1 LKRQRSKCVALAAV
15 EKIGAIGYNSM
26 GRLHQAEERSPMKR
40 FIWTLVL
47 LIVTSLAVFLV
58 GWLPLRVEPGKYAV
72 VASKTGG
79 VEDEVLYS
87 GRFFWSAAAL
97 LPTNL
102 RLVQFSPAR
111 LERVIGLSGEL
122 PSAGA
127 YRAFMAGEPD
137 FSWDLSLRLRIA
149 VEPEALPL
157 LFSRYGID
165 SDEALG
171 SWLNEELEGAA
182 SDARSLASEALVS
195 ASDAARLSSG
205 AADEDLRLALAARR
219 PQLDILGLSVI
230 AARVPDLLLYE
241 QARQLYGSYMESYR
255 QSVEPALVRA
265 SVSAAEDQVR
275 MDTLKRYGELLAR
288 YPALIDFLAIE
299 AGIAPRPLAEAAGL
313 GE

>member
-1 LKRQRSKCVALAAV
+1 
-15 EKIGAIGYNSM
+15 
-26 GRLHQAEERSPMKR
+26 MKR

-47 LIVTSLAVFLV
+47 LSLCSAAVFFI
-58 GWLPLRVEPGKYAV
+58 GWLPLRVQPGKYAV

-79 VEDEVLYS
+79 VEGEVLSS

-111 LERVIGLSGEL
+111 VERVISLSGEL

-137 FSWDLSLRLRIA
+137 FSWELSLRLRIA
-149 VEPEALPL
+149 VAPEALPL

-165 SDEALG
+165 GDEALG
-171 SWLNEELEGAA
+171 AWLDEELDGAS
-182 SDARSLASEALVS
+182 SDARALAADSLASPSS
-195 ASDAARLSSG
+195 AVRLASG
-205 AADEDLRLALAARR
+205 AADEELRLALAARR
-219 PQLDILGLSVI
+219 PELDILGLSVI
-230 AARVPDLLLYE
+230 AARIPDLALYE
-241 QARQLYGSYMESYR
+241 QARQLYASYVDSFR

-275 MDTLKRYGELLAR
+275 IDALKRYGELLAL
-288 YPALIDFLAIE
+288 YPALVDFLAIE
-299 AGIAPRPLAEAAGL
+299 AGLAPRPLAPAAARD
-313 GE
+313 E

>member
-1 LKRQRSKCVALAAV
+1 
-15 EKIGAIGYNSM
+15 
-26 GRLHQAEERSPMKR
+26 MKR

-47 LIVTSLAVFLV
+47 LTLTSAAVFLI

-79 VEDEVLYS
+79 VEDEVVSS

-111 LERVIGLSGEL
+111 VERLISLSGEL

-137 FSWDLSLRLRIA
+137 FSWDISLRVRIA
-149 VEPEALPL
+149 AAPAALPE

-171 SWLNEELEGAA
+171 AWLNEELEGAA
-182 SDARSLASEALVS
+182 SDARALASDALVS
-195 ASDAARLSSG
+195 AEAASRLASG
-205 AADEDLRLALAARR
+205 A
-219 PQLDILGLSVI
+219 
-230 AARVPDLLLYE
+230 
-241 QARQLYGSYMESYR
+241 
-255 QSVEPALVRA
+255 
-265 SVSAAEDQVR
+265 
-275 MDTLKRYGELLAR
+275 
-288 YPALIDFLAIE
+288 
-299 AGIAPRPLAEAAGL
+299 
-313 GE
+313 